1 MGRSFPPLPCPSC
14 ETGTMRLA
22 RGRVSTL
29 ARRNVTVHLRDFEAP
44 RCDNSRCDEV
54 FTQEVD
60 EEAIHAAANAVL
72 AEETWRTLL
81 ARDVAEVERAL
92 PCLTDVACRSQ
103 GVARSYAE
111 DAWWHL
117 GASDADVAEYF
128 KGDRG
133 AALEE
138 TVKWQAYSAEW
149 HQRAANA
156 RERLAT
162 CQAWLTRARAALDR

>member
-60 EEAIHAAANAVL
+60 EKAIHAAANAVL
-72 AEETWRTLL
+72 AEETRAHDTPGQAIADL
-81 ARDVAEVERAL
+81 AERRAPAPKPDELTVDDVLGVLAEVCNGGWEARTPKGYAMIARWGL
-92 PCLTDVACRSQ
+92 DGEGAYVLDHEDHDDFHGTMAECLTEAKRR
-103 GVARSYAE
+103 GL
-111 DAWWHL
+111 L
-117 GASDADVAEYF
+117 G
-128 KGDRG
+128 
-133 AALEE
+133 
-138 TVKWQAYSAEW
+138 
-149 HQRAANA
+149 
-156 RERLAT
+156 
-162 CQAWLTRARAALDR
+162 

>member
-60 EEAIHAAANAVL
+60 EKAIHAAANAVL
-72 AEETWRTLL
+72 AEETWRALL
-81 ARDVAEVERAL
+81 ARDVAEVERHAAA
-92 PCLTDVACRSQ
+92 CLRAWVASFDP
-103 GVARSYAE
+103 GSLHPHE
-111 DAWWHL
+111 DAKKL
-117 GASDADVAEYF
+117 IA
-128 KGDRG
+128 
-133 AALEE
+133 
-138 TVKWQAYSAEW
+138 
-149 HQRAANA
+149 RAAAGDIA
-156 RERLAT
+156 RECVD
-162 CQAWLTRARAALDR
+162 CQAWLTRARAALT

>member
-60 EEAIHAAANAVL
+60 EKAIHAAANAVL
-72 AEETWRTLL
+72 AEETWRALL
-81 ARDVAEVERAL
+81 ARDVADVERYCQEL
-92 PCLTDVACRSQ
+92 DDGYDDDPDV
-103 GVARSYAE
+103 
-111 DAWWHL
+111 
-117 GASDADVAEYF
+117 
-128 KGDRG
+128 
-133 AALEE
+133 
-138 TVKWQAYSAEW
+138 
-149 HQRAANA
+149 
-156 RERLAT
+156 LAHMPT
-162 CQAWLTRARAALDR
+162 CAAWLTRARAALT

>member
-60 EEAIHAAANAVL
+60 EKAIHAAANAVL
-72 AEETWRTLL
+72 AEETWRALL
-81 ARDVAEVERAL
+81 ARDIAEVERTIVQWTKEAASL
-92 PCLTDVACRSQ
+92 DAYADAGDDTKGLGWACRHDA
-103 GVARSYAE
+103 GVVRRRI
-111 DAWWHL
+111 D
-117 GASDADVAEYF
+117 D
-128 KGDRG
+128 
-133 AALEE
+133 
-138 TVKWQAYSAEW
+138 
-149 HQRAANA
+149 
-156 RERLAT
+156 
-162 CQAWLTRARAALDR
+162 CQAWLTRARAALT